1 MLFEF
6 FLRDF
11 YYLRFLNCLFQCNF
25 AVNCTKNGTIDG
37 AHTIDGKLNSGL

>member
-25 AVNCTKNGTIDG
+25 AVCTNYGTIDG